1 MSRALEDKV
10 TAVGVDRSG
19 IAEIAKLTAGA
30 EQPMRGITNWR
41 DAASKP
47 WRGLGETRHRPAWR
61 LITQRYVVLEAV

>member
-41 DAASKP
+41 DAASNH
-47 WRGLGETRHRPAWR
+47 G
-61 LITQRYVVLEAV
+61 AVWVKLDIAPPGA

>member
-19 IAEIAKLTAGA
+19 IAEIAKFDRWRRAT

-41 DAASKP
+41 DAASNH
-47 WRGLGETRHRPAWR
+47 G
-61 LITQRYVVLEAV
+61 AVWVKLDIAPPGA